1 MTILSRYIIKEAAF
15 GTIMAFFVLTFFL
28 VMNSLFV
35 LSDLVIMYG
44 VDLFT
49 VVKLLA
55 FLLPSTVAIT
65 VPMAFLTGVMLT
77 YSRLVQDNEFNGM
90 QAGGISSV
98 QIAVPAL
105 LLGVF
110 VTFLSILFNNYTLP
124 AANLEYKKLH
134 YEIVKKRSSVIIKPH
149 SFIKDFENYVFY
161 VGDRDARTGILKNIM
176 IFVKDNNPAEAVRLI
191 TAREGELL
199 SDEKSMRLA
208 LKLKDGF
215 LSFSRYESLDRMNY
229 MSFGTNY
236 IDLDVK
242 SAMRMKTEQ
251 RDFKGTREMT
261 AEELYAE
268 IKSGENRHDK
278 NWLNVEFHK
287 KFSIPFACM
296 AFAFVAIPLG
306 LMTKKGGRITGISI
320 SLALIFIYYILL
332 NAGQYRGYKGEMDYF
347 LSVWLANF
355 VLIGIGII
363 LMAFKIM
370 PALIKSLKRPKRGK
384 K

>member
-1 MTILSRYIIKEAAF
+1 MKILTRYIIKEAAF
-15 GTIMAFFVLTFFL
+15 GTMMAFLVLTFFL

-44 VDLFT
+44 VGLFT
-49 VVKLLA
+49 VIKLLA

-65 VPMAFLTGVMLT
+65 VPMAFLIGVLLT
-77 YSRLVQDNEFNGM
+77 YSRLVQDNEYNGM
-90 QAGGISSV
+90 QAGGISAV
-98 QIAVPAL
+98 QIAVPAV
-105 LLGVF
+105 LLGIF

-161 VGDRDARTGILKNIM
+161 VGDRDARADTLRNIL
-176 IFVKDNNPAEAVRLI
+176 IFVKSNRPDEAVRLI

-199 SDEKSMRLA
+199 SDENTMRLA

-215 LSFSRYESLDRMNY
+215 LSSAYYGSLDKMNF
-229 MSFGTNY
+229 MSFGTNF

-268 IKSGENRHDK
+268 IKSGENRHDN

-287 KFSIPFACM
+287 KFSIPFACL
-296 AFAFVAIPLG
+296 AFAFVGIPLG
-306 LMTKKGGRITGISI
+306 LMTKKGGKITGISF

-332 NAGQYRGYKGEMDYF
+332 NVGQYRGYKGEMDHF
-347 LSVWLANF
+347 FAVWMANF
-355 VLIGIGII
+355 VLIGIGVL
-363 LMAFKIM
+363 LMGFRIA
-370 PALIKSLKRPKRGK
+370 PAMIKSVLSNKRKNK
-384 K
+384 